1 MLGDRIGVMRDGKLL
16 QIGAPGEIYNRPADL
31 FVASFTGASN
41 LLAGRVVDR
50 DGEFGTIEAA
60 SGDRLTAWL
69 PLGVAAGSRVKIA
82 VRPENV
88 QCGVAGSGP
97 NRFTARVLAQRY
109 EGAQTFYDLAVL
121 GGRLAVLELG
131 TSARHPVDS
140 DVEVTLPPALC
151 WAYPDV

>member
-1 MLGDRIGVMRDGKLL
+1 MRDGKLL
-16 QIGAPGEIYNRPADL
+16 QIAAPGEIYNRPADL

-50 DGEFGTIEAA
+50 QGEFGTIEAA
-60 SGDRLTAWL
+60 SGHRLTAWL
-69 PLGVAAGSRVKIA
+69 PLGVAAGARVKIA

-88 QCGVAGSGP
+88 QCGAQGSGP
-97 NRFTARVLAQRY
+97 NQFTARVLAQRY

-121 GGRLAVLELG
+121 GGQLAVLELG

-140 DVEVTLPPALC
+140 DVEITLPPALC